1 MDNKGLLGI
10 EDYTVNRDE
19 PLYPDQQDAIRFML
33 AKRYC
38 IVALQTGL
46 GKTYACL
53 TAMYHAMTLRS
64 DIRGVVICPPAAV
77 KIFKKELTQKLG
89 YSESEIG
96 FLTSENVD
104 VDGDYKKV
112 YIVTYTYIQKFKD
125 FLPNLSKKYKLV
137 CVMDEA
143 HKLQAKET
151 KVKTY
156 LTNIKSCFSVIW
168 LATAT
173 PLLND
178 IEGLYRLV
186 SFLDNKF
193 LGTKTSFLNKYAE
206 TRLKDIYIKGG
217 KKRKVRE
224 ILGVKNAEQLREKL
238 SDICIMRQKQY
249 NLKFGYVSDSL
260 TDFES
265 SIYEQISAGVLQDE
279 ERTFSG
285 RMHDLQRIVDNSYD
299 HELIIRDIATK
310 EKLFLKT
317 VKKIMSKGLSV
328 VVYVDYLDTLSRLRY
343 FLEKNKK
350 DVGYREIFE
359 ISGSIERKERESV
372 ESRIDR
378 RDIILI
384 TSAGSQSINLQRANC
399 VMFYDI
405 PYSVGMCLQVIGR
418 ITRADTEFDTQ
429 YIFVLYI
436 KGTIDEYK
444 YLLFLDNSKL
454 IKDIIGSDA
463 NMPKE
468 LQEIDRKNMDKLRE
482 KFLWHFKDDN
492 KKIVRRNK
500 KLVRNNLSV
509 ATSKDYFSVIGS
521 VYINLNPVKNE
532 NMKTI
537 GQLIADKEIYDL
549 HEKDP
554 KLFEIKYRDFLRSVP
569 KEVLIAICR
578 AICYDSKVLV
588 LVDDY
593 GCGDSVKEFILDSL
607 EDLYA

>member
-1 MDNKGLLGI
+1 MDGKLLEI
-10 EDYTVNRDE
+10 KDYTVNSE
-19 PLYPDQQDAIRFML
+19 YPLFEDQQDAVRFML
-33 AKRYC
+33 SKRYC

-46 GKTYACL
+46 GKTYSCL
-53 TAMYHAMTLRS
+53 TALYHAMTLRQ
-64 DIRGVVICPPAAV
+64 DIRGVIVCPPAAT
-77 KIFKKELTQKLG
+77 KIFKKELREKLG
-89 YSESEIG
+89 FEDREIG
-96 FLTSENVD
+96 FLTSEIVD

-112 YIVTYTYIQKFKD
+112 FVVTYTYIQKFPN
-125 FLPNLSKKYKLV
+125 FIPNLSKKYKLV
-137 CVMDEA
+137 AIMDEA

-156 LTNIKSCFSVIW
+156 LEEIKPCFSVIW

-186 SFLDNKF
+186 SFLDKKF
-193 LGTKTSFLNKYAE
+193 LGTKTSFLNNYAKTE
-206 TRLKDIYIKGG
+206 LKTIYLKGG

-224 ILGVKNAEQLREKL
+224 VLGVKNPEQLRDKL
-238 SDICIMRQKQY
+238 SEICIMRQRQY
-249 NLKFGYVSDSL
+249 NLKFGYISDSL

-265 SIYEQISAGVLQDE
+265 SVYEQVSAGVLQDE

-317 VKKIMSKGLSV
+317 VKKIMSQGFSV
-328 VVYVDYLDTLSRLRY
+328 VVYVEYLDTLARLRH

-359 ISGSIERKERESV
+359 ISGSIDRKERESI
-372 ESRIDR
+372 ESRITE
-378 RDIILI
+378 RDVILI

-399 VMFYDI
+399 IMFYDI

-463 NMPKE
+463 NMPKN
-468 LQEIDRKNMDKLRE
+468 LQEIDRKNMDDLRTKL
-482 KFLWHFKDDN
+482 LWHFKDDS
-492 KKIVRRNK
+492 KKVIRRNK
-500 KLVRNNLSV
+500 KMVRNNIQT
-509 ATSKDYFSVIGS
+509 ATSSDYFNVLGS
-521 VYINLNPVKNE
+521 VYINLSPVGKKDMKSISQLVTSEDIYSLYKN
-532 NMKTI
+532 
-537 GQLIADKEIYDL
+537 
-549 HEKDP
+549 DP
-554 KLFEIKYRDFLRSVP
+554 KLFEIKYRDFLRNVP
-569 KEVLIAICR
+569 REVLTAICK
-578 AICYDSKVLV
+578 AVCYDSKVLV
-588 LVDDY
+588 FVDDF
-593 GCGDSVKEFILDSL
+593 GCGDLVKEFILDSI
-607 EDLYA
+607 EDIYA